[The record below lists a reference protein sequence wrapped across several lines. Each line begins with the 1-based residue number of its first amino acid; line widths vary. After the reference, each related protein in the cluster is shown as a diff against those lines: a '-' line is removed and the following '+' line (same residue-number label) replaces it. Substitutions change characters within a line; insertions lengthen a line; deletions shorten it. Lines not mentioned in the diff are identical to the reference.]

1 MKIVVCSGGFDPLHS
16 GHITYFRAAQ
26 ALGDKLIV
34 GINSDEWLQRKKG
47 KPFMSW
53 YERSL
58 IVGSIRFVDFTMSFD
73 DDDDSA
79 IALLER
85 VKVFWPNEEII
96 FANGGDRDSSNNRE
110 SGVLRVEFGY
120 GVGGSNKMN
129 SSSENLKNWQ
139 EKNPHLGV

>member
-73 DDDDSA
+73 DDDDS
-79 IALLER
+79 INFL
-85 VKVFWPNEEII
+85 
-96 FANGGDRDSSNNRE
+96 
-110 SGVLRVEFGY
+110 
-120 GVGGSNKMN
+120 N
-129 SSSENLKNWQ
+129 SSMGFEAFENSLLKNPPSF
-139 EKNPHLGV
+139 KTSTPKRKKK